1 MREILFRGKSV
12 DGDVWLHGSLTIT
25 DIDRAGRETKEYRI
39 TKVCYCFDESGFPYL
54 QIGNDGEVLAST
66 IGQFTGLY
74 DANNNPIFEGDILQF
89 GDKKLLVWWNEEAFQ
104 WQARSILSYDVISNR
119 EDKPLA
125 EWNNIDL
132 GWIYAEIPCTGHMT
146 TEIIGNIFDNPW
158 LIDGDD
164 DNGSRKGDN
173 LEF

>member
-1 MREILFRGKSV
+1 MRQYLFRGKIV
-12 DGDVWLHGSLTIT
+12 DSGEWVEGSLIVDHYDCAGKLNDVFRIVDT
-25 DIDRAGRETKEYRI
+25 DYGVD
-39 TKVCYCFDESGFPYL
+39 DENFPTY
-54 QIGNDGEVLAST
+54 QIGLEETVVPST

-74 DANNNPIFEGDILQF
+74 DAHGVPIFEGDILQF

-104 WQARSILSYDVISNR
+104 WQARSILSYDVISHR
-119 EDKPLA
+119 EDRPLA

-132 GWIYAEIPCTGHMT
+132 GWIYAELPCTGHMT

-164 DNGSRKGDN
+164 DDGRRKSDN